1 MKRGPDA
8 GTTMTFPETSRER
21 AWTAAVGAALLA
33 LVGGSVLFTDAVY
46 GNFVW
51 QYFWGPVYADAQG
64 AQCAVWNGG
73 AVELLYGNAA
83 CAAATEPVA
92 YPGYTLVS
100 EAGYAITLL
109 TALVGV
115 HFMLQRLRLAERLG
129 MLYALF
135 PFVLLGGALRVVE
148 DANNA
153 AEMFG
158 NADPFLG
165 YPLNALI
172 ISPVIYFVVF
182 AVTLAA
188 LVGSILLARRTD
200 YTDDYL
206 RPLAATGTVLLA
218 ANVLGLGYLAVTRD
232 YVQFLPVFTVLTLGF
247 ATVITAVV
255 WWAARRWLPAVTS
268 GTEAAGALILW
279 GHAVDGV
286 ANVLGLDWG
295 AELGY
300 PRGDLVSKHPLNEY
314 IVDATHGLLPESVTH
329 LTGDTWPFILVK
341 VAAVLLVL
349 SLFDEQLREEA
360 PRYTTLMLVAVLA
373 VGLGPGTRD
382 MLRAT
387 FGI

>member
-1 MKRGPDA
+1 
-8 GTTMTFPETSRER
+8 MTSFPETSAER
-21 AWTAAVGAALLA
+21 TWTATVLAVVAA
-33 LVGGSVLFTDAVY
+33 LVGGSLLFTDTVY
-46 GNFVW
+46 GDFVW
-51 QYFWGPVYADAQG
+51 HYFWGPVYADAQG

-73 AVELLYGNAA
+73 AVELLFNNAA

-92 YPGYTLVS
+92 YPGYTIIS
-100 EAGYAITLL
+100 EVGYAVTLL
-109 TALVGV
+109 GSLVGV
-115 HFMLQRLRLAERLG
+115 HFFLERFRVGERLSL
-129 MLYALF
+129 LYALF

-153 AEMFG
+153 AELFG
-158 NADPFLG
+158 NLDPFLS

-172 ISPVIYFVVF
+172 ISPVIYFVMF

-188 LVGSILLARRTD
+188 LVTTVLLARRTD
-200 YTDDYL
+200 VLDDYH
-206 RPLAATGTVLLA
+206 RPLAAIGTAILA
-218 ANVLGLGYLAVTRD
+218 ANILGLGYLAATRD
-232 YVQFLPVFTVLTLGF
+232 YVQFIPVFTALTLGL

-255 WWAARRWLPAVTS
+255 WWAARRWLPSVTS
-268 GTEAAGALILW
+268 GTETAGALILW

-314 IVDATHGLLPESVTH
+314 IVDATHALLPESVVH
-329 LTGDTWPFILVK
+329 FTGDTWPFIVVK

-349 SLFDEQLREEA
+349 SLFDEQLRDEA

-373 VGLGPGTRD
+373 VGLGPGSRD

>member
-1 MKRGPDA
+1 
-8 GTTMTFPETSRER
+8 MTSFPETSAER
-21 AWTAAVGAALLA
+21 TWTAAVVAVVAA
-33 LVGGSVLFTDAVY
+33 LVGGSLLFTDIVY
-46 GNFVW
+46 GEFIW
-51 QYFWGPVYADAQG
+51 HYFWGPVYADAQG
-64 AQCAVWNGG
+64 AQCAVYSGG
-73 AVELLYGNAA
+73 TVELLFSNAA
-83 CAAATEPVA
+83 CAAASEPVA
-92 YPGYTLVS
+92 YPGYTIIS
-100 EAGYAITLL
+100 EIGYALTLL
-109 TALVGV
+109 GSLVGV
-115 HFMLQRLRLAERLG
+115 HFFLERFQVGERLNL
-129 MLYALF
+129 LYALF

-153 AEMFG
+153 AELFG
-158 NADPFLG
+158 DLDPFLS

-188 LVGSILLARRTD
+188 LVSTVLLARRTD
-200 YTDDYL
+200 IFGDYH
-206 RPLAATGTVLLA
+206 RPLATAGAVILGANVVGLGFLA
-218 ANVLGLGYLAVTRD
+218 ATRD
-232 YVQFLPVFTVLTLGF
+232 YVEFIPVFTVATLGL

-255 WWAARRWLPAVTS
+255 WWAARRWLPSVTS
-268 GTEAAGALILW
+268 GTETAGALILW

-286 ANVLGLDWG
+286 ANVIGLDWG

-314 IVDATHGLLPESVTH
+314 IVDATHALLPESVVH
-329 LTGDTWPFILVK
+329 FTGDTWPFILVK

-349 SLFDEQLREEA
+349 SLFDEQLRDEA

>member
-1 MKRGPDA
+1 
-8 GTTMTFPETSRER
+8 MTSFPETSAER
-21 AWTAAVGAALLA
+21 TWTATVLAVVAALV
-33 LVGGSVLFTDAVY
+33 VGSLLFTDTVY
-46 GNFVW
+46 GDFIW
-51 QYFWGPVYADAQG
+51 HYFWGPVYADAQG
-64 AQCAVWNGG
+64 AQCAVWSGG
-73 AVELLYGNAA
+73 AVELVFNKAA
-83 CAAATEPVA
+83 CAAASEPVA
-92 YPGYTLVS
+92 YPGYTIVS
-100 EAGYAITLL
+100 EIGYAVTLL
-109 TALVGV
+109 GSLVGV
-115 HFMLQRLRLAERLG
+115 HFFLERFRVGERLNL
-129 MLYALF
+129 LYALF

-153 AEMFG
+153 TELFG
-158 NADPFLG
+158 NVDPFIS
-165 YPLNALI
+165 YPLNTLI
-172 ISPVIYFVVF
+172 ISPVIYFVMF

-188 LVGSILLARRTD
+188 LVSTVLLARRTD
-200 YTDDYL
+200 VFDDYH
-206 RPLAATGTVLLA
+206 RPLAAIGTAILA
-218 ANVLGLGYLAVTRD
+218 ANVLGLGYLAATRD
-232 YVQFLPVFTVLTLGF
+232 YVQFIPVFTVLTLGL

-255 WWAARRWLPAVTS
+255 WWAARRWLPSVTS
-268 GTEAAGALILW
+268 GTETAGALILW

-314 IVDATHGLLPESVTH
+314 IVDATHALLPESVVH
-329 LTGDTWPFILVK
+329 FTGDTWPFILVK

-349 SLFDEQLREEA
+349 SLFDEQLRDEA

>member
-1 MKRGPDA
+1 
-8 GTTMTFPETSRER
+8 MTFPETSGER
-21 AWTAAVGAALLA
+21 TWTAVVLAAVGA

-51 QYFWGPVYADAQG
+51 HYFWGPVYADAQG
-64 AQCAVWNGG
+64 AQCAAWNGG
-73 AVELLYGNAA
+73 AVELLYNNAA
-83 CAAATEPVA
+83 CAAASEPVA

-109 TALVGV
+109 VSLVGV
-115 HFMLQRLRLAERLG
+115 HFMLNRLRIAERIE

-153 AEMFG
+153 AELFG
-158 NADPFLG
+158 NAEPFIG
-165 YPLNALI
+165 YPLNSLI
-172 ISPVIYFVVF
+172 ISPVIYFVMF
-182 AVTLAA
+182 AITLVAIS
-188 LVGSILLARRTD
+188 GSVYLARRTD
-200 YTDDYL
+200 LVDDYL

-218 ANVLGLGYLAVTRD
+218 ANLLGLGYLAATRD
-232 YVQFLPVFTVLTLGF
+232 YVQFIPVFTVLTLGL
-247 ATVITAVV
+247 ATAITAVG
-255 WWAARRWLPAVTS
+255 WWAARRWLPAAAN
-268 GTEAAGALILW
+268 GTETAGALILW

-314 IVDATHGLLPESVTH
+314 IVDATHAVLPESWVYY
-329 LTGDTWPFILVK
+329 TGDTWPFILVK